1 MDESD
6 RVSVQTYV
14 PTDQRDQWREE
25 AEELDMS
32 QAEYV
37 RSMVQAGRRSFS
49 LDTGGAEPA
58 DTDRTPEEPG
68 SPGAT
73 PGDNGLKDRVL
84 DVLRESEVADWD
96 ELRASVTD
104 DIDER
109 LEAVLEELQAGDVI
123 RYSGRR
129 SGYTVIDDGR

>member
-1 MDESD
+1 MGETD

-14 PTDQRDQWREE
+14 PADQREVWRDE
-25 AEELDMS
+25 AEDMNMS

-49 LDTGGAEPA
+49 LDSGEQDPTSG
-58 DTDRTPEEPG
+58 EEVG
-68 SPGAT
+68 SPGLT

-84 DVLRESEVADWD
+84 QVLAETEVADWE
-96 ELRASVTD
+96 ELRSGVTD
-104 DIDER
+104 DIDDR
-109 LEAVLEELQAGDVI
+109 LEDALEELQADDQI

-129 SGYTVIDDGR
+129 GGYVVVEDGR